1 MNILIKNAILA
12 GKKRDI
18 YIENDIIKRI
28 GRNLDF
34 KAEETIDGRGE
45 KAAMPGLCNCHT
57 HAAMTLF
64 RGYADDLSL
73 REWLQHRIWPLESKL
88 TPEDV
93 YWGTK
98 LAILEMIKSGT
109 TCFND
114 MYWYPEAAILAAKE
128 MGIRAVIGLIVVDF
142 DKKGSRENVEEMYKR
157 FMTSE
162 LNPIQLAVA
171 PHSIYTVSNENLIWA
186 KEFARSNDLT
196 LHLHISETEE
206 EVVDCQKK
214 WGVRPVEYL
223 EEIGFLGD
231 DVVLVHGVWLSDKE
245 IEILGKRKCSLVY
258 TPCSNMKLAVG
269 GVFPY
274 KKLAENKAN
283 ICLGTD
289 GVASNNSLDLFED
302 MKIGALLQKHKERN
316 PVILKAA
323 EMIKLATVNGAKAFK
338 INAGEIREGKIADLI
353 LIDLNQTCFS
363 PGHNLA
369 SDLVYSASGNCVSDV
384 ICNGRILM
392 REREVENEKE
402 ITKEATARAKRLVK
416 IGKINTAG

>member
-12 GKKRDI
+12 GETMDI
-18 YIENDIIKRI
+18 YIENDVIKRI
-28 GRNLDF
+28 GRNLDY

-45 KAAMPGLCNCHT
+45 KAAMPGLVNGHT

-142 DKKGSRENVEEMYKR
+142 DKKGSRENVEEMYNR

-186 KEFARSNDLT
+186 KDFARSNDLT

-214 WGVRPVEYL
+214 WGVSPVEYL
-223 EEIGFLGD
+223 EKLGFLGD
-231 DVVLVHGVWLSDKE
+231 NVVLVHGVWLSDKE
-245 IEILGKRKCSLVY
+245 IEILGKRKCNLVY

-274 KKLAENKAN
+274 KRLAENKAN

-289 GVASNNSLDLFED
+289 GVASNNSLDLFKD
-302 MKIGALLQKHKERN
+302 MKIGALLQKHKEGN
-316 PVILKAA
+316 PAILKAP

-338 INAGEIREGKIADLI
+338 INAGEIKEGKIADLI
-353 LIDLNQTCFS
+353 LIDLNQIYFS

-392 REREVENEKE
+392 REREVENETE
-402 ITKEATARAKRLVK
+402 IAQKATARAKRLVK
-416 IGKINTAG
+416 NW

>member
-12 GKKRDI
+12 GKRRDI
-18 YIENDIIKRI
+18 YIENDIIKKI
-28 GRNLDF
+28 GRNLDY
-34 KAEETIDGRGE
+34 KAEEIIDGRGE
-45 KAAMPGLCNCHT
+45 KAAMPSLFNCHT

-142 DKKGSRENVEEMYKR
+142 DRKGSRENVEEMYNR

-186 KEFARSNDLT
+186 KDFAQSNNLT

-206 EVVDCQKK
+206 EVADCQKK

-223 EEIGFLGD
+223 EKIGFLGD
-231 DVVLVHGVWLSDKE
+231 NVVLVHGVWLSDEE
-245 IEILGKRKCSLVY
+245 IEILGKRKCNLVY

-274 KKLAENKAN
+274 KKLAEKKAN

-316 PVILKAA
+316 PVILKAP

-353 LIDLNQTCFS
+353 LIDLNQTYFS

-369 SDLVYSASGNCVSDV
+369 SDLVYSASGNCVTDV

-402 ITKEATARAKRLVK
+402 ITQKATARARRLVK
-416 IGKINTAG
+416 TGKINTAG

>member
-12 GKKRDI
+12 GKRRDI
-18 YIENDIIKRI
+18 YIENDIIKKI
-28 GRNLDF
+28 GSNLDY
-34 KAEETIDGRGE
+34 KAEEIIDGRGE
-45 KAAMPGLCNCHT
+45 KAAMPSLFNCHT

-142 DKKGSRENVEEMYKR
+142 DRKGSRENVEEMYNR

-186 KEFARSNDLT
+186 KDFARSNDLT

-223 EEIGFLGD
+223 EQIGFLGD
-231 DVVLVHGVWLSDKE
+231 NVVLVHGVWLSDKE
-245 IEILGKRKCSLVY
+245 IEILGKRKCNLVY

-274 KKLAENKAN
+274 KKLAANKAN

-316 PVILKAA
+316 PVILKAP

-353 LIDLNQTCFS
+353 LIDLNQTYFS

-369 SDLVYSASGNCVSDV
+369 SDLVYSASGNCVTDV

-392 REREVENEKE
+392 REREVENETE
-402 ITKEATARAKRLVK
+402 ITQKATARARRLVK
-416 IGKINTAG
+416 SVK

>member
-12 GKKRDI
+12 GKRRDI
-18 YIENDIIKRI
+18 YIENDIIKKI
-28 GRNLDF
+28 GSNLDY
-34 KAEETIDGRGE
+34 KAEEIIDGRGE
-45 KAAMPGLCNCHT
+45 KAAMPSLFNCHT

-128 MGIRAVIGLIVVDF
+128 MGIR
-142 DKKGSRENVEEMYKR
+142 KGSRENVEEMYNR

-186 KEFARSNDLT
+186 KDFARSNDLT

-223 EEIGFLGD
+223 EQIGFLGD
-231 DVVLVHGVWLSDKE
+231 NVVLVHGVWLSDKE
-245 IEILGKRKCSLVY
+245 IEILGKRKCNLVY

-274 KKLAENKAN
+274 KKLAANKAN

-316 PVILKAA
+316 PVILKAP

-353 LIDLNQTCFS
+353 LIDLNQTYFS
-363 PGHNLA
+363 PGHNLE
-369 SDLVYSASGNCVSDV
+369 LCYGCY
-384 ICNGRILM
+384 L
-392 REREVENEKE
+392 
-402 ITKEATARAKRLVK
+402 
-416 IGKINTAG
+416 